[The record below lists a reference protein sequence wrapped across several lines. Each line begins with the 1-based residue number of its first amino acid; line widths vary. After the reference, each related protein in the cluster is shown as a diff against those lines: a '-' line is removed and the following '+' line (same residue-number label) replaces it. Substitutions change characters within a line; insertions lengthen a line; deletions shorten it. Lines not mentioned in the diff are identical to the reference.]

1 MVPGQLTAF
10 LFELAFALLFAV
22 LGIVLWNG
30 KGAWLIA
37 GYNTSSK
44 AEKSTYDEKSLCRFV
59 AKLMFF
65 YAGCCALLTVSTWL
79 DSMAMHFCVI
89 ALFLIITFVAV
100 IYANTGNRFK
110 KK

>member
-1 MVPGQLTAF
+1 MNA
-10 LFELAFALLFAV
+10 EM
-22 LGIVLWNG
+22 IVLIAVTVPLIALFLVFGILLWKG
-30 KGAWLIA
+30 KCAFLIA

-44 AEKSTYDEKSLCRFV
+44 EEKNRYNEKALCRFV

-65 YAGCCALLTVSTWL
+65 CAFCMLLFALAPLVGTWL
-79 DSMAMHFCVI
+79 MWLTQAVMLIVI
-89 ALFLIITFVAV
+89 IAAV

>member
-1 MVPGQLTAF
+1 MNTEAIV
-10 LFELAFALLFAV
+10 LFAV
-22 LGIVLWNG
+22 TVPLFLLFLIFGILLWKG
-30 KGAWLIA
+30 KCAFLIA

-44 AEKSTYDEKSLCRFV
+44 EEKSKYNEAALCRFV

-65 YAGCCALLTVSTWL
+65 CAICMLLFALAPFVGTWL
-79 DSMAMHFCVI
+79 MWLTQAVMLIGII
-89 ALFLIITFVAV
+89 AGV

>member
-1 MVPGQLTAF
+1 MNTEAIFVMLIHIPFIALF
-10 LFELAFALLFAV
+10 LI
-22 LGIVLWNG
+22 LGIVLRKG
-30 KGAWLIA
+30 KGSWLIA

-44 AEKSTYDEKSLCRFV
+44 YEKSKYNEKALCRFV

-65 YAGCCALLTVSTWL
+65 CAGCMVLFALSPVVGMWLFWLTFFVML
-79 DSMAMHFCVI
+79 VVI
-89 ALFLIITFVAV
+89 IAGV

>member
-1 MVPGQLTAF
+1 MVPGQIFAAAM
-10 LFELAFALLFAV
+10 ELCMTLLFLV
-22 LGIVLWNG
+22 LGIVLWKG

-44 AEKSTYDEKSLCRFV
+44 AEKAKYDEKALCRFV

-65 YAGCCALLTVSTWL
+65 YAACCVFWTLGTLFDA
-79 DSMAMHFCVI
+79 MAVFYCVL
-89 ALFLIITFVAV
+89 ALFLAVTVAALV
-100 IYANTGNRFK
+100 YANTGNRFK

>member
-1 MVPGQLTAF
+1 MIVT
-10 LFELAFALLFAV
+10 FAV
-22 LGIVLWNG
+22 TVPLTILFLILGIILWNG
-30 KGAWLIA
+30 KGSFLIA

-44 AEKSTYDEKSLCRFV
+44 AEKSKYNEKALCRFV

-65 YAGCCALLTVSTWL
+65 CAVCMVLFGLAPMIGAWLMWLTQAVML
-79 DSMAMHFCVI
+79 IVI
-89 ALFLIITFVAV
+89 IIAV

>member
-1 MVPGQLTAF
+1 MNTEIIVLIAVTAPLT
-10 LFELAFALLFAV
+10 LLFLV
-22 LGIVLWNG
+22 FGILLWNG
-30 KGAWLIA
+30 KCAFLIA

-44 AEKSTYDEKSLCRFV
+44 EEKSRYNEKALCRFV

-65 YAGCCALLTVSTWL
+65 CAICMLLFFLAPYVGTWL
-79 DSMAMHFCVI
+79 MWLTQAVMLIVI
-89 ALFLIITFVAV
+89 IAAV

>member
-1 MVPGQLTAF
+1 MNSEAIIVIAILLPL
-10 LFELAFALLFAV
+10 FALFLI
-22 LGIVLWNG
+22 LGIVLWRG

-44 AEKSTYDEKSLCRFV
+44 EEKAKYDEKALCRFV

-65 YAGCCALLTVSTWL
+65 CAFCMALGAVAPLIGTWL
-79 DSMAMHFCVI
+79 LFPSQALMLIGII
-89 ALFLIITFVAV
+89 AGV
-100 IYANTGNRFK
+100 IYLNTGNRFK

>member
-1 MVPGQLTAF
+1 MNTETIVLIAVTVPLIALF
-10 LFELAFALLFAV
+10 LV
-22 LGIVLWNG
+22 LGILLWKG
-30 KGAWLIA
+30 KGAFLIA

-44 AEKSTYDEKSLCRFV
+44 DEKAKYDEKALCRFV

-65 YAGCCALLTVSTWL
+65 CSGCMVCLMLAPLVGTWL
-79 DSMAMHFCVI
+79 LWLSQAVMFIGII
-89 ALFLIITFVAV
+89 AGV

>member
-1 MVPGQLTAF
+1 MNTETIVLIAVTVPLIALF
-10 LFELAFALLFAV
+10 LV
-22 LGIVLWNG
+22 LGILFWNG
-30 KGAWLIA
+30 KGAFLIA

-44 AEKSTYDEKSLCRFV
+44 EEKSKYNEKALCRFV

-65 YAGCCALLTVSTWL
+65 CAICMLFFALAPMVGTWL
-79 DSMAMHFCVI
+79 MWLTQAVMLIGII
-89 ALFLIITFVAV
+89 AGV

>member
-1 MVPGQLTAF
+1 MVPGQLVAF
-10 LFELAFALLFAV
+10 LIELAMALLFAV
-22 LGIVLWNG
+22 LGIILWNG
-30 KGAWLIA
+30 KGSCLIA

-44 AEKSTYDEKSLCRFV
+44 TEKSKYDEKALCRFV

-65 YAGCCALLTVSTWL
+65 YSACFVLVAVSTWL
-79 DSMAMHFCVI
+79 EAMTLYYSLIV
-89 ALFLIITFVAV
+89 LFLIITFAAV

>member
-1 MVPGQLTAF
+1 MNAETIVLIAVTVPLIALF
-10 LFELAFALLFAV
+10 LI
-22 LGIVLWNG
+22 LGILLWNG
-30 KGAWLIA
+30 KGAFLIA

-44 AEKSTYDEKSLCRFV
+44 EEKSKYNEKALCRFV

-65 YAGCCALLTVSTWL
+65 CAICMLLFALAPMVGSWL
-79 DSMAMHFCVI
+79 MWLTQAVMLLVI
-89 ALFLIITFVAV
+89 IAAV

>member
-1 MVPGQLTAF
+1 MSTETIVLIAVTGPLV
-10 LFELAFALLFAV
+10 LLF
-22 LGIVLWNG
+22 LIFGILLWNG
-30 KGAWLIA
+30 KGAFLIA

-44 AEKSTYDEKSLCRFV
+44 EEQSKYNEKALCRFV

-65 YAGCCALLTVSTWL
+65 RAVCMLLFALAPVVGTWL
-79 DSMAMHFCVI
+79 MWTTQAVMLIVI
-89 ALFLIITFVAV
+89 IAAV

>member
-1 MVPGQLTAF
+1 MVPGQLIAF
-10 LFELAFALLFAV
+10 LLELGIATLFAV
-22 LGIVLWNG
+22 LGIILWNG

-44 AEKSTYDEKSLCRFV
+44 TEKSKYDEKALCRFV

-65 YAGCCALLTVSTWL
+65 YTACFVFVAVSTWL
-79 DSMAMHFCVI
+79 EATALYYCLIV
-89 ALFLIITFVAV
+89 LFLVGTVAAI

>member
-1 MVPGQLTAF
+1 MNKEALTVALIHLPLIALF
-10 LFELAFALLFAV
+10 LV
-22 LGIVLWNG
+22 LGIVLWRG

-44 AEKSTYDEKSLCRFV
+44 EEKSRYNEKALCRFV

-65 YAGCCALLTVSTWL
+65 CAFCMVLSGLAPLIGEWLIFVSSGIMLVGIIAG
-79 DSMAMHFCVI
+79 
-89 ALFLIITFVAV
+89 V